1 MATLAPSVEATSIED
16 YDAIAGVIQLYIDG
30 SAKGD
35 RSKLEKAFQADARMY
50 GALGGHRYDI
60 PIEELFKMAAEGP
73 MDTGG
78 RYRAR
83 ITSVEQVGD
92 VAVATLVEE
101 NCWGAVSFI
110 DYFSLARID
119 GSWTIV
125 NKVFAHTGGTPPF

>member
-1 MATLAPSVEATSIED
+1 MAALAPTVEAESIAD

-35 RSKLEKAFQADARMY
+35 RSKLEQAFHADARMY
-50 GALGGHRYDI
+50 GALAGHRYDV

-73 MDTGG
+73 MDTDG

-83 ITSVEQVGD
+83 LTSVHQVGD

-101 NCWGAVSFI
+101 GCWGAVSFV
-110 DYFSLARID
+110 DYFSLIRVD

>member
-1 MATLAPSVEATSIED
+1 
-16 YDAIAGVIQLYIDG
+16 VIQLYVEG

-35 RSKLEKAFQADARMY
+35 RSKLEQVFHADARMY
-50 GALGGHRYDI
+50 GALAGHRYDV
-60 PIEELFKMAAEGP
+60 PVEELFKMAADGP
-73 MDTGG
+73 MDTDG
-78 RYRAR
+78 RYRTR
-83 ITSVEQVGD
+83 ITSVQQVGD

-101 NCWGAVSFI
+101 GCWGTVSFI

>member
-1 MATLAPSVEATSIED
+1 MATLAQAVEATSIEN
-16 YDAIAGVIQLYIDG
+16 YDAIAAVLQLYIDG

-35 RSKLEKAFQADARMY
+35 RSKLERAFHADARMY
-50 GALGGHRYDI
+50 GALAGHRYDV

-73 MDTGG
+73 MDTDG
-78 RYRAR
+78 RYRTR
-83 ITSVEQVGD
+83 ITSVDQVGD

-101 NCWGAVSFI
+101 GCWGTVSFV
-110 DYFSLARID
+110 DYFSLARIN

>member
-1 MATLAPSVEATSIED
+1 MATLAPTVEATSIED
-16 YDAIAGVIQLYIDG
+16 YDAIAAVIQLYIDG

-35 RSKLEKAFQADARMY
+35 RSKLERAFHSDARMY
-50 GALGGHRYDI
+50 GALAGHRYDV
-60 PIEELFKMAAEGP
+60 PIEELYKMAADAP
-73 MDTGG
+73 MDTDG

-83 ITSVEQVGD
+83 ITSVDQVGD

-101 NCWGAVSFI
+101 GCWGAVSFV

-125 NKVFAHTGGTPPF
+125 NKVFTHTGGTPPF

>member
-1 MATLAPSVEATSIED
+1 MATLAPTVEATSIED

-35 RSKLEKAFQADARMY
+35 RSKLERAFHADARMY
-50 GALGGHRYDI
+50 GALAGHRYDV

-73 MDTGG
+73 MDTDGH
-78 RYRAR
+78 YRAR
-83 ITSVEQVGD
+83 ITSVDQVGD

-101 NCWGAVSFI
+101 GCWGAVSFV
-110 DYFSLARID
+110 DYFSLASID

>member
-1 MATLAPSVEATSIED
+1 MATLAPTAEAASIDD

-30 SAKGD
+30 SARGD
-35 RSKLEKAFQADARMY
+35 RSKLERAFHPDARMY
-50 GALGGHRYDI
+50 GAVAGHRYDV
-60 PIEELFKMAAEGP
+60 PIEELFKLTAQGP
-73 MDTGG
+73 MDTDG

-92 VAVATLVEE
+92 AAVATLVEE
-101 NCWGAVSFI
+101 GCWGAVAFV

>member
-1 MATLAPSVEATSIED
+1 MATLAPTVEAESIAD

-35 RSKLEKAFQADARMY
+35 RSKLEQAFHADARMY
-50 GALGGHRYDI
+50 GALAGQRYDV

-73 MDTGG
+73 MDTDGH
-78 RYRAR
+78 YRAR
-83 ITSVEQVGD
+83 LTSVDQVGD

-101 NCWGAVSFI
+101 GCWGAVSFV
-110 DYFSLARID
+110 DYFSLIRVD

>member
-1 MATLAPSVEATSIED
+1 MATLAPTVDATSIAD
-16 YDAIAGVIQLYIDG
+16 YDAIAGVIRLYIDG
-30 SAKGD
+30 SAMGD
-35 RSKLEKAFQADARMY
+35 RSKLEQAFHADARMY
-50 GALGGHRYDI
+50 GALAGQRYDV

-73 MDTGG
+73 MDTDG

-83 ITSVEQVGD
+83 LTSVDQVGD

-101 NCWGAVSFI
+101 GCWGTVSFV
-110 DYFSLARID
+110 DYFSLIRID

>member
-1 MATLAPSVEATSIED
+1 MATLAPTVEATSIED
-16 YDAIAGVIQLYIDG
+16 YDAIAAVIQLYVEG

-35 RSKLEKAFQADARMY
+35 RSKLEQVFQADAWMY
-50 GALGGHRYDI
+50 GTLGGQRYDV
-60 PIEELFKMAAEGP
+60 PVEELFKMAAEGP
-73 MDTGG
+73 MDTNG
-78 RYRAR
+78 RYRTR

-101 NCWGAVSFI
+101 GCWGTVSFI
-110 DYFSLARID
+110 DYFSLARIN